1 MNKLYIELEEPI
13 IEVKVNKQKI
23 KVKTYIKTE
32 EEIAFTKVC
41 LDYFN
46 NNGIESI
53 GVVKRIFDVCVLAK
67 LTSIKIDG
75 VSITENAKKEIEINL
90 DSTKSDWDA
99 LASVGVT
106 SNLLSFVANYDLVWH
121 NIETAIKLQ
130 NTRNSFVD
138 FAKMIP
144 NFKDMEKALEKSVN
158 SIVNLRESDKKKFD
172 MVMENVISQKKAEMA
187 KEEEQKPKAKPK
199 AKTKTKKVK
208 G

>member
-1 MNKLYIELEEPI
+1 MNKLYIDLEEPI
-13 IEVKVNKQKI
+13 IDVKVNKQKI

-41 LDYFN
+41 IDYFN
-46 NNGIESI
+46 DNGIECI
-53 GVVKRIFDVCVLAK
+53 GVVKRIFDVCVLAR

-106 SNLLSFVANYDLVWH
+106 SNLLSFVANYELVWH

-144 NFKDMEKALEKSVN
+144 NLKDMEKALEKSVN

-172 MVMENVISQKKAEMA
+172 MVMKNVISQKKAEMME
-187 KEEEQKPKAKPK
+187 EEEQKPKAKPK

>member
-1 MNKLYIELEEPI
+1 MNKLYIDLEEPV

-32 EEIAFTKVC
+32 DEIAFTKVC

-46 NNGIESI
+46 NNGVESI
-53 GVVKRIFDVCVLAK
+53 GIVKRIFDVCVLAR

-99 LASVGVT
+99 LASVGIT
-106 SNLLSFVANYDLVWH
+106 SNLLSFVVNYKLVWC

-144 NFKDMEKALEKSVN
+144 DFKDMGKALEKSIN
-158 SIVNLRESDKKKFD
+158 GIVNLRESDKKKFD
-172 MVMENVISQKKAEMA
+172 MAMENVISQKKVEIA
-187 KEEEQKPKAKPK
+187 KEEEQKSEAKTK
-199 AKTKTKKVK
+199 TKTKTKKVK